1 MKRYMS
7 LFGILFLLIGNGCA
21 PMLIGAGATGGYKLG
36 TDERSIGQMWDDAAI
51 TARVNAALIGD
62 PVVKARK
69 IDVDTVEK
77 VVILTGVVETEK
89 EVERATEIARKV
101 SYVKEVRNYLQVGKK
116 TLGQSFD
123 DKVLGTK
130 IKAKLIGEKDIRS
143 LNVDVDVDMGVVTL
157 TGVVENDSQKE
168 RVLKIARTT
177 SGTVKVIDNISVKK
191 TVTQ

>member
-7 LFGILFLLIGNGCA
+7 LFGILFLLVGNGCA
-21 PMLIGAGATGGYKLG
+21 PLLIGAGAAGGYKLG
-36 TDERSIGQMWDDAAI
+36 TDERSVGQMWDDGAI
-51 TARVNAALIGD
+51 TAKINAALIDD

-69 IDVDTVEK
+69 IDVDTLEK
-77 VVILTGVVETEK
+77 VVILTGVVDTEK

-101 SYVKEVRNYLQVGKK
+101 PYVKEVRNCLQVGKK

-130 IKAKLIGEKDIRS
+130 IKARLIGEKDIRS
-143 LNVDVDVDMGVVTL
+143 LNIDVDVNRSVVTL
-157 TGVVENDSQKE
+157 TGVVENESQKE
-168 RVLKIARTT
+168 RALKIARTT
-177 SGTVKVIDNISVKK
+177 SGTVKVIDNLSVKK